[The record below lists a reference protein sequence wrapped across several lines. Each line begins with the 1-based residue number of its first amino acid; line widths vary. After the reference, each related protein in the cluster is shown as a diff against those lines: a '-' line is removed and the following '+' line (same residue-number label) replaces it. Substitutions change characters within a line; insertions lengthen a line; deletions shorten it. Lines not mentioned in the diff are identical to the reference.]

1 MNGPILLAGVAH
13 SGKTLLRLA
22 LSSHP
27 RLAFS
32 RRTYMWTRF
41 YNRYGDLREP
51 RNFERCLAA
60 MLAHKPTRALDP
72 DPNRIR
78 REFRQGE
85 PTYARL
91 FALFHEHY
99 AERLGRSRWGDQLGF
114 VERYADLIF
123 AAYPDARMIHMV
135 RDPRNRYAASI
146 DGRRRRMG
154 AVGVATARWLQSVEL
169 AERNQQR
176 YPDRYKVVRCE
187 DLATR
192 FEESLRDICFFLGEN
207 YVAGM
212 LTLDGALRFSDGQ
225 DDESSGERVLDSA
238 LAALG
243 DVATT
248 TISRRE
254 VAFIQAQARS
264 AMTACRYDLKPNR
277 LSLLERLLFYGVDWP
292 VNLAGMMACRVLVAR
307 R

>member
-135 RDPRNRYAASI
+135 RDRKS
-146 DGRRRRMG
+146 
-154 AVGVATARWLQSVEL
+154 
-169 AERNQQR
+169 
-176 YPDRYKVVRCE
+176 
-187 DLATR
+187 TR
-192 FEESLRDICFFLGEN
+192 LN
-207 YVAGM
+207 
-212 LTLDGALRFSDGQ
+212 
-225 DDESSGERVLDSA
+225 SSH
-238 LAALG
+238 
-243 DVATT
+243 
-248 TISRRE
+248 
-254 VAFIQAQARS
+254 
-264 AMTACRYDLKPNR
+264 
-277 LSLLERLLFYGVDWP
+277 
-292 VNLAGMMACRVLVAR
+292 
-307 R
+307 